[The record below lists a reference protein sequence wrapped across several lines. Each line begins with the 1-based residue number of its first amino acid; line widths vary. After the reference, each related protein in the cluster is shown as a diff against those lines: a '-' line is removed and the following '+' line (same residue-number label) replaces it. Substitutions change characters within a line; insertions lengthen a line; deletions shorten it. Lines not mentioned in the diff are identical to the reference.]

1 MKPIKLGESRTYTV
15 EGTEVV
21 LTRVEPT
28 YYSFGYSTGNGE
40 RREHRS
46 AEQKSR
52 YEITVDGVLRGHV
65 QIASGFGNPWHI
77 SALGTIRSYAQDWE
91 RDRPVSVYSSS
102 IKRADPREDRD
113 GMVLHVP
120 RLIREGLLPT
130 LEEIAKG
137 KVEYAEQMAR
147 RKAEEDANRARWAK
161 EREEREIVEAAKRK
175 EVFDTLIG
183 IRDRLQGQMSN
194 FEVDMLSSVAE
205 HWKAK

>member
-1 MKPIKLGESRTYTV
+1 MKPIKLGESRSYMV
-15 EGTEVV
+15 EGMEVV

-28 YYSFGYSTGNGE
+28 YFSYLFGD
-40 RREHRS
+40 REHRTN
-46 AEQKSR
+46 EQKSR
-52 YEITVDGVLRGHV
+52 YAVTVEGKLRGHIQV
-65 QIASGFGNPWHI
+65 ASGFGNPWHV
-77 SALGTIRSYAQDWE
+77 SALGTIRHWAAEWE

-102 IKRADPREDRD
+102 IKRSDVREDRD
-113 GMVLHVP
+113 GMVLHIP
-120 RLIREGLLPT
+120 RLIAEGHLPT
-130 LEEIAKG
+130 AEEIEQG
-137 KVEYAEQMAR
+137 KLD
-147 RKAEEDANRARWAK
+147 RKESDRLRAEEDEARRVQWAK